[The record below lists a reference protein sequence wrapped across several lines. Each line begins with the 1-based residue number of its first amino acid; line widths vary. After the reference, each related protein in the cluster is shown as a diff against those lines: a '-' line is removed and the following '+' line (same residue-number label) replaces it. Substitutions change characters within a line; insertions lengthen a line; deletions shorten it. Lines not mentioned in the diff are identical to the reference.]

1 MIEGFVIS
9 LLYFP
14 DTIIQF
20 QSLLDGVD
28 EQDVDFVHNLVVIR
42 NIESEQNYSIVLR
55 GSSTTAEEDDYFVSD
70 NIIFYFPPDVS
81 SINVSVTI
89 RGDTRI
95 ELVDIFEVTLR
106 QRGGPSFLVDPL
118 TRSISVGISDNDG
131 GETVVSSTYHLG
143 KVL

>member
-1 MIEGFVIS
+1 MIQQFVIS

-14 DTIIQF
+14 DAIIQF

-28 EQDVDFVHNLVVIR
+28 EQDVDFVHNLVVTR
-42 NIESEQNYSIVLR
+42 NIESEQNYSIALR
-55 GSSTTAEEDDYFVSD
+55 GSSTTAEDDDYFVSD
-70 NIIFYFPPDVS
+70 DTLYFPPDVS

-95 ELVDIFEVTLR
+95 ELVDIFEVRLH
-106 QRGGPSFLVDPL
+106 QRGGPSCLVNPL

-131 GETVVSSTYHLG
+131 GEIVVRDF
-143 KVL
+143 

>member
-1 MIEGFVIS
+1 M
-9 LLYFP
+9 YFP
-14 DTIIQF
+14 DAIIQF
-20 QSLLDGVD
+20 QSLLDVVD
-28 EQDVDFVHNLVVIR
+28 EQDVDFVHNLLVTR
-42 NIESEQNYSIVLR
+42 NIESEQNYSIALR
-55 GSSTTAEEDDYFVSD
+55 SSSTTAEDDDYFVSD
-70 NIIFYFPPDVS
+70 DTLYFPPDVS

-131 GETVVSSTYHLG
+131 GEAVVRVFCSVFSFT
-143 KVL
+143 